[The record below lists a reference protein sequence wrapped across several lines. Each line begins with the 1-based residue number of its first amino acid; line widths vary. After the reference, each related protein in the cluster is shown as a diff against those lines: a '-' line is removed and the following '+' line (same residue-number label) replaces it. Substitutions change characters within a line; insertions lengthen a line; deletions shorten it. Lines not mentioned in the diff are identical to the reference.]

1 MLELIIELEN
11 MIQEHKGGVRNER
24 WIEEMISI
32 LYEEL
37 AREEAER
44 KWDEWKS
51 YYYIGFLILLFY
63 LITDRCFVI
72 IYKYIAYIKVKI

>member
-11 MIQEHKGGVRNER
+11 MIQNYKVGMRDR
-24 WIEEMISI
+24 AWIEEMISI

-44 KWDEWKS
+44 MWND
-51 YYYIGFLILLFY
+51 
-63 LITDRCFVI
+63 
-72 IYKYIAYIKVKI
+72 AN